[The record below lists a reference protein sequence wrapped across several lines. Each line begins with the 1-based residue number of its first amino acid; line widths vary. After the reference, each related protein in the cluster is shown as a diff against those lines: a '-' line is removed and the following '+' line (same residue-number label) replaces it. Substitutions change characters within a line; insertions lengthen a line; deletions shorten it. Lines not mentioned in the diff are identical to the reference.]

1 MSTMSS
7 SPARPLTIVSN
18 RLLARRAGTRV
29 LGQWL
34 PVVFWLIVIML
45 ESTDMMSGQHTG
57 SFLLPLLTRIFG
69 RIDPASFD
77 CLHHLLR
84 KSGHFIGYGIL
95 SLLLFRALRSTVT
108 PRLVRVGLLS
118 VALTGVVASLDEWH
132 QTFIPS
138 RTGCVQ
144 DVVLDTTAGACVQLV
159 LLGVLYVSR
168 RRVARSELASV
179 N

>member
-1 MSTMSS
+1 V
-7 SPARPLTIVSN
+7 AQ
-18 RLLARRAGTRV
+18 RAGARV
-29 LGQWL
+29 LWQWL
-34 PVVFWLIVIML
+34 PVVLWLIVIML

-57 SFLLPLLTRIFG
+57 SFLLPLLTWAFG
-69 RIDPASFD
+69 PIDPATFD
-77 CLHHLLR
+77 LFHHLLR

-118 VALTGVVASLDEWH
+118 VALTAVVASLDEWH

-144 DVVLDTTAGACVQLV
+144 DVVLDTFAAACVQLV
-159 LLGVLYVSR
+159 LLGAIHISR
-168 RRVARSELASV
+168 KRIARSELASV

>member
-1 MSTMSS
+1 M
-7 SPARPLTIVSN
+7 
-18 RLLARRAGTRV
+18 ARRAGTGV

-34 PVVFWLIVIML
+34 PVVLWLMVILL
-45 ESTDMMSGQHTG
+45 ESTDMMSAQHTG
-57 SFLLPLLTRIFG
+57 SFLLPLITRVFG
-69 RIDPASFD
+69 PIDPATFD
-77 CLHHLLR
+77 FFHHWLR

-108 PRLVRVGLLS
+108 PRLVRVAWLS
-118 VALTGVVASLDEWH
+118 VALTAAVASLDEWH

-144 DVVLDTTAGACVQLV
+144 DVVLDTSAGACVQMV
-159 LLGVLYVSR
+159 LLGAIYVSR
-168 RRVARSELASV
+168 KRVARSELASV